1 MMKVWIAITLIAAAS
16 CSVWASKGGFET
28 SAAIPAAQS
37 VQQE

>member
-1 MMKVWIAITLIAAAS
+1 MKVWIAITMIAAAS

-28 SAAIPAAQS
+28 AAAIPAAES